1 MQPTRRQ
8 ALTAGAA
15 ALVATACTADPAP
28 RPAPRT
34 PDDALREAAV
44 AREQGLVDAYGAA
57 LRALPQ
63 HTALLAP
70 LLGDHAAHLAALRPG
85 PSSSPATSFS
95 PSPSP
100 SRLPGASLARLAA
113 LEWIRAAWITKA
125 NGRRARVYELTAA
138 GRKQLGAEEARWQA
152 VTSAVNRILRMA

>member
-113 LEWIRAAWITKA
+113 LERAAA
-125 NGRRARVYELTAA
+125 AQHGRDAVVASRGLAA
-138 GRKQLGAEEARWQA
+138 LLASLAACEASHAA
-152 VTSAVNRILRMA
+152 VL